1 MSYVY
6 VMANDAM
13 PGIYKVGYTAR
24 PPHIRAKELSKSTS
38 VPCEFEL
45 VCFAKYP
52 CAREWEREF
61 HKVLQGYGC
70 RVSDSREFFKV
81 DLEELLNIVLTQD
94 DVIDVWQG
102 GVVKHI
108 PDWWTRYERKSA

>member
-1 MSYVY
+1 
-6 VMANDAM
+6 
-13 PGIYKVGYTAR
+13 
-24 PPHIRAKELSKSTS
+24 
-38 VPCEFEL
+38 
-45 VCFAKYP
+45 
-52 CAREWEREF
+52 
-61 HKVLQGYGC
+61 LQGYGC